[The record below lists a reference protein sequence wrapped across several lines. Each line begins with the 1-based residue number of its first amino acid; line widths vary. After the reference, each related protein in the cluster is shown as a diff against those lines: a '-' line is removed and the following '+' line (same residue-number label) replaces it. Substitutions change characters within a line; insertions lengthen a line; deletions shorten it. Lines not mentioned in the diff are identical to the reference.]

1 MEQKEKRF
9 VTPNAEIVEFTT
21 DDIITVSV
29 PEGDFPI
36 DEQENDDRSF
46 LFDIQ
51 KGGFSSA
58 FFD

>member
-36 DEQENDDRSF
+36 DE
-46 LFDIQ
+46 
-51 KGGFSSA
+51 
-58 FFD
+58 